1 MSGTKNL
8 FKRQFTYI
16 KNIQDMENIYYNL
29 YETDTGSK
37 TTYGIE
43 IISRGNI
50 GTIDY
55 VSGDI
60 NINNIAVHALL
71 NDTKFRI
78 IANSLHTR
86 IISKQGVLLNIPYD
100 KTQIKLHA

>member
-43 IISRGNI
+43 IISEKDNGVEETSLKQISESKSFIVNI
-50 GTIDY
+50 ITYLYENAIRPEYALGI
-55 VSGDI
+55 VSDLI
-60 NINNIAVHALL
+60 NSDFLR
-71 NDTKFRI
+71 K
-78 IANSLHTR
+78 S
-86 IISKQGVLLNIPYD
+86 
-100 KTQIKLHA
+100 